1 MKCCK
6 LKLFLVIGVIMTAA
20 FGPIQTLWPQTND
33 SYAVRRDAVID
44 RIGKAIAIL
53 PGQLQSP
60 RGAQDNKDFFYLT
73 GVMEPEALLVLA
85 GEGEKK
91 HTLFNRSGKW
101 TSGNPPSRL
110 DVRPLTDLR
119 MFLMRGAL
127 GKAIHLPF
135 SALDGLLP
143 AMGGAVVLSSAAE
156 LINLEPI
163 LAEMRIVKSPEEI
176 KILQGAIDITTD
188 AYIEVLRAAQPGM
201 RELDLKAIFQY
212 VYVRREATESFLQVA
227 SGPNSI
233 NIHFGA
239 TTRAMQVGDVIV
251 FDLGAWS
258 NRYTSDISRTIPVSG
273 KFTKEQAEIYNVV
286 LSAQKEGIKLMVP
299 GSGIQKVQTAVEDAL
314 LQGLQKLGLVTDPAS
329 PWQRRFF
336 IQHGFIHGIGLDVHD
351 VWGWFSRQMREGLTF
366 KPGMVLTMEPGL
378 YFPVDRLDKFQAGPR
393 SQVPEEEWKTFTAR
407 IGPVYQKYA
416 NIGCRIEDDVL
427 VTETSNQVMTAR
439 APKEIADIEK
449 LMKLPSPFN
458 QLK

>member
-1 MKCCK
+1 MKSHK
-6 LKLFLVIGVIMTAA
+6 RGLRFILGLLMIA
-20 FGPIQTLWPQTND
+20 TLWPIQALWPQASD
-33 SYAVRRDAVID
+33 PYAVRRDAVID
-44 RIGKAIAIL
+44 HIGKAIAII
-53 PGQLQSP
+53 PGQLQSG

-73 GVMEPEALLVLA
+73 GVLEPEALLVLT

-110 DVRPLTDLR
+110 DVRPLTDIR
-119 MFLMRGAL
+119 MFLMRGAA

-135 SALDGLLP
+135 SSLDGLLP
-143 AMGGAVVLSSAAE
+143 GLGGAFVLSSAAE
-156 LINLEPI
+156 LINLDPV

-176 KILQGAIDITTD
+176 KILQEAIDITTD
-188 AYIEVLRAAQPGM
+188 AYIEVMKAAQPGM
-201 RELDLKAIFQY
+201 RELDLKAIFQFA
-212 VYVRREATESFLQVA
+212 YVRREATESFLQVA

-239 TTRAMQVGDVIV
+239 TTRAIQAGDVIV

-258 NRYTSDISRTIPVSG
+258 NRYTSDISRTLPVSG

-299 GSGIQKVQTAVEDAL
+299 GNGIEKVQAAVEDAL

-329 PWQRRFF
+329 PWQRRLF

-393 SQVPEEEWKTFTAR
+393 SQVPEEEWKTFTAK
-407 IGPVYQKYA
+407 IGPLYKKYA

-427 VTETSNQVMTAR
+427 VTEKGNQVLTAR

>member
-1 MKCCK
+1 MKFGKRSSSLICG
-6 LKLFLVIGVIMTAA
+6 LLLVAVL
-20 FGPIQTLWPQTND
+20 GPIQALWPQTDD
-33 SYAVRRDAVID
+33 SHAARRNAVID
-44 RIGKAIAIL
+44 RIGKAIAIV

-60 RGAQDNKDFFYLT
+60 RGTQDNKDFFYLT
-73 GVMEPEALLVLA
+73 GVMEPEALLVLT

-101 TSGNPPSRL
+101 TSGNPPSLL

-119 MFLMRGAL
+119 MFLMRGAA

-135 SALDGLLP
+135 SGLDGLLP
-143 AMGGAVVLSSAAE
+143 SLGGAIVLSSAAE
-156 LINLEPI
+156 LINLDPV

-176 KILQGAIDITTD
+176 KILQEAIDITAD
-188 AYIEVLRAAQPGM
+188 AYIEVLKAAQPGM

-212 VYVRREATESFLQVA
+212 VYVRREATESFLQIA

-239 TTRAMQVGDVIV
+239 TTREVQSGDVIL
-251 FDLGAWS
+251 FDVGAWFD
-258 NRYTSDISRTIPVSG
+258 RYTSDISRTIPVSG

-286 LSAQKEGIKLMVP
+286 LSAQKEGIRLMVP
-299 GSGIQKVQTAVEDAL
+299 GNGIQKVQTAVEDAL

-336 IQHGFIHGIGLDVHD
+336 IQHGFTHGIGLDVHD

-378 YFPVDRLDKFQAGPR
+378 YFPADRLDKFQSGPR
-393 SQVPEEEWKTFTAR
+393 SQVPEEEWKAFAAKV
-407 IGPVYQKYA
+407 GPLYKKYA
-416 NIGCRIEDDVL
+416 NIGCRIEDDIL
-427 VTETSNQVMTAR
+427 ITDAGNQVLSAR
-439 APKEIADIEK
+439 APKEIADVEK

>member
-1 MKCCK
+1 MKPDK
-6 LKLFLVIGVIMTAA
+6 KSLRFILSLLMFATLW
-20 FGPIQTLWPQTND
+20 PIQTLWPQTD
-33 SYAVRRDAVID
+33 DPYAVRRDAVID
-44 RIGKAIAIL
+44 RIGKAIAVI
-53 PGQLQSP
+53 PAQIQSP
-60 RGAQDNKDFFYLT
+60 RGAQENKDFFYLV
-73 GVMEPEALLVLA
+73 GAMEPDALLVLT

-101 TSGNPPSRL
+101 TSGNPPTRL

-119 MFLMRGAL
+119 MFFMRGSI

-135 SALDGLLP
+135 TSLDGLLP
-143 AMGGAVVLSSAAE
+143 ALGGAVILSQAAQ
-156 LINLEPI
+156 LCNLEPI

-176 KILQGAIDITTD
+176 KTLQQAIDITAD
-188 AYIEVLRAAQPGM
+188 AFIEVLKAAQPGM

-212 VYVRREATESFLQVA
+212 TYVRREATESFLQAA

-239 TTRAMQVGDVIV
+239 TTRAMQAGDVIV
-251 FDLGAWS
+251 FDLGAWFD
-258 NRYTSDISRTIPVSG
+258 RYTSDISRTIPVSG
-273 KFTKEQAEIYNVV
+273 KFTKEQAELYNVV

-299 GSGIQKVQTAVEDAL
+299 GNGIQMAQTAVEDAL

-329 PWQRRFF
+329 PWQRRLF

-378 YFPVDRLDKFQAGPR
+378 YFPADRLDKFQAGPR
-393 SQVPEEEWKTFTAR
+393 SQVPEEEWKTFVAK
-407 IGPVYQKYA
+407 IGPIYKKYA
-416 NIGCRIEDDVL
+416 NLGCRIEDDIL
-427 VTETSNQVMTAR
+427 VTDAGNQVLTAR

-449 LMKLPSPFN
+449 LMKLLSPFN

>member
-1 MKCCK
+1 MKFRRHD
-6 LKLFLVIGVIMTAA
+6 LIFVVVLVSIGVL
-20 FGPIQTLWPQTND
+20 GPVQFLWPQTGD
-33 SYAVRRDAVID
+33 PYAARRDSVLDRVGKVIAVV
-44 RIGKAIAIL
+44 

-73 GVMEPEALLVLA
+73 GVMEPEAVLVMA
-85 GEGEKK
+85 GEGERKC
-91 HTLFNRSGKW
+91 TLFNRSGKW
-101 TSGNPPSRL
+101 TSGDPPARL

-119 MFLMRGAL
+119 MFLMRSAA
-127 GKAIHLPF
+127 GKVIHLPF

-143 AMGGAVVLSSAAE
+143 AMGGAVALSPAAG
-156 LINLEPI
+156 LMNLEPV

-176 KILQGAIDITTD
+176 KVLQQAIDITTD
-188 AYIEVLRAAQPGM
+188 AYIEVLKAVQPGM

-212 VYVRREATESFLQVA
+212 VYVRREATESFLQAA

-239 TTRAMQVGDVIV
+239 TTRTMQAGDAIV

-258 NRYTSDISRTIPVSG
+258 DRYTSDISRTIPVSG

-286 LSAQKEGIKLMVP
+286 LSAQKEGIRLMVA
-299 GSGIQKVQTAVEDAL
+299 GNGIQKVQTAVEDAL
-314 LQGLQKLGLVTDPAS
+314 LQGLQKLGLVTDLAS

-378 YFPVDRLDKFQAGPR
+378 YFPADRLEKLPAGPR
-393 SQVPEEEWKTFTAR
+393 AQVAEEEWKAFVAK
-407 IGPVYQKYA
+407 IGAVYKKYA
-416 NIGCRIEDDVL
+416 NTGCRIEDDVL
-427 VTETSNQVMTAR
+427 ITETGNQVLSGR

-449 LMKLPSPFN
+449 LMKLSSPFN